1 MRVSYSAI
9 LAYRRTLAKVRP
21 RATPGQHVVA
31 AAVLPRHQ
39 PVIRFYAPTRTLR
52 RKPPKKRS
60 SNPGAHRYSR
70 RDVAPAPEGGARQP
84 QALPG
89 NRRATSR
96 FEPVSGSE
104 DGGWRCDG
112 EYRPPRTLA
121 PGHRGYQEGH
131 RACDRRSDDAPC
143 RIEVLLCSGASV
155 SDSEEVQAAR
165 RTRISASSPAASTS
179 RSTRSIVTFC
189 RLPERIPVTALRGRP
204 ERAAR
209 SACVSPRRSTSR
221 RTAAMSCALRTASR
235 PRRFG
240 MPSSLARRPADV
252 FLVIALSPSGV
263 FAPDRCGV

>member
-143 RIEVLLCSGASV
+143 RIEVLLCSGASN
-155 SDSEEVQAAR
+155 DEGTAALTSENPAPRGVAR
-165 RTRISASSPAASTS
+165 EKAQIA
-179 RSTRSIVTFC
+179 
-189 RLPERIPVTALRGRP
+189 RLDGPDQVDRDPELD
-204 ERAAR
+204 ERQLGGEQPTQRAR
-209 SACVSPRRSTSR
+209 SAKRTSR
-221 RTAAMSCALRTASR
+221 AVGGA
-235 PRRFG
+235 P
-240 MPSSLARRPADV
+240 ARWRWRGRSV
-252 FLVIALSPSGV
+252 GF
-263 FAPDRCGV
+263 